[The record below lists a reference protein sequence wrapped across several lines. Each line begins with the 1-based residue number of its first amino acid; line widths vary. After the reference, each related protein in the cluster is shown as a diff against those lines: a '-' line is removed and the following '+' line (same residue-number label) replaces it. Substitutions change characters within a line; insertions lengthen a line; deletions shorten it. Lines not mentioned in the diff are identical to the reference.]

1 MIFVRE
7 DWEIEKIRQSA
18 LLAWEVLSSLEPL
31 MVPGTTTK
39 EIDQEAARLIRE
51 RGGRPTFLGY
61 RGYPANICV
70 SIDDEVVHGI
80 PGDRKLEEG
89 QLVSVDLGV
98 TYDGYVGDVARTFLV
113 GEVPPEK
120 VALVLETERAL
131 WKGIEQAVEG
141 NRVGDISSAIQR
153 HVESCGYSVVRELT
167 GHGVGRELHEDPQV
181 PNFGR
186 PHTGPRLWEGMV
198 LAIEPMVAMGAPDV
212 MTDPDGWT
220 VRTKDGLPSAHF
232 EHTVVVRRGRAEVLS
247 LPEGYA

>member
-1 MIFVRE
+1 MIFIRE

-18 LLAWEVLSSLEPL
+18 LLAWEVLNSLEPL
-31 MVPGTTTK
+31 MVPGTKTK

-70 SIDDEVVHGI
+70 SIDDEVVHGV
-80 PGDRKLEEG
+80 PGDRRLEEG

-98 TYDGYVGDVARTFLV
+98 TYDGYIGDVAKTFLI
-113 GEVPPEK
+113 GDVPPEK
-120 VALVLETERAL
+120 VMLVLETERAL

-167 GHGVGRELHEDPQV
+167 GHGVGKELHEDPQV

-212 MTDPDGWT
+212 LTDPDGWT

>member
-1 MIFVRE
+1 
-7 DWEIEKIRQSA
+7 
-18 LLAWEVLSSLEPL
+18 
-31 MVPGTTTK
+31 
-39 EIDQEAARLIRE
+39 
-51 RGGRPTFLGY
+51 
-61 RGYPANICV
+61 
-70 SIDDEVVHGI
+70 
-80 PGDRKLEEG
+80 
-89 QLVSVDLGV
+89 
-98 TYDGYVGDVARTFLV
+98 
-113 GEVPPEK
+113 EK

>member
-1 MIFVRE
+1 MIFIRE
-7 DWEIEKIRQSA
+7 DWEVEKIRQSA
-18 LLAWEVLSSLEPL
+18 LLAWEVLNSLEPL

-70 SIDDEVVHGI
+70 SIDDEVVHGV
-80 PGDRKLEEG
+80 PGDRRLEEG

-98 TYDGYVGDVARTFLV
+98 TYDGYVGDVAKTFLI
-113 GEVPPEK
+113 GDVPPEK
-120 VALVLETERAL
+120 VTLVLETERAL

-141 NRVGDISSAIQR
+141 NRLGDISSAIQR

-186 PHTGPRLWEGMV
+186 PRTGPRLREGMV

-212 MTDPDGWT
+212 LTDPDGWT

-247 LPEGYA
+247 LPEGHA

>member
-7 DWEIEKIRQSA
+7 DWEVEKIRQSA

-212 MTDPDGWT
+212 VIDPDGWT

>member
-1 MIFVRE
+1 MIFIRE

-18 LLAWEVLSSLEPL
+18 LLAWEVLNSLEPL

-39 EIDQEAARLIRE
+39 EIDQEAARLIKE

-212 MTDPDGWT
+212 LTDPDGWT

>member
-212 MTDPDGWT
+212 VIDPDGWT

>member
-1 MIFVRE
+1 MIFIRE

-18 LLAWEVLSSLEPL
+18 LLAWEVLNSLEPL

-212 MTDPDGWT
+212 LTDPDGWT

>member
-7 DWEIEKIRQSA
+7 DWEVEKIRQSA
-18 LLAWEVLSSLEPL
+18 LLAWDVLNSLEPL

-39 EIDQEAARLIRE
+39 EIDREAARLIIE

-80 PGDRKLEEG
+80 PGDRRLEEG

-120 VALVLETERAL
+120 VMLALETERAL

-153 HVESCGYSVVRELT
+153 HVESCGYSVIRELT

-212 MTDPDGWT
+212 LTDPDGWT

-232 EHTVVVRRGRAEVLS
+232 EHTVVVRKGRAEVLS

>member
-7 DWEIEKIRQSA
+7 DWEVEKIRQSA
-18 LLAWEVLSSLEPL
+18 LLAWEVLNLLEPL
-31 MVPGTTTK
+31 IVPGTTTR
-39 EIDQEAARLIRE
+39 EIDEEAARLIAE

-80 PGDRKLEEG
+80 PGERRLEEG

-98 TYDGYVGDVARTFLV
+98 TYDGYVGDVAKTFLV

-120 VALVLETERAL
+120 ARLAVETERAL
-131 WKGIEQAVEG
+131 WVGIGQAVEG

-153 HVESCGYSVVRELT
+153 YVESCGYSVVRELT
-167 GHGVGRELHEDPQV
+167 GHGVGRELHEEPQV

-186 PHTGPRLWEGMV
+186 PRTGPRLWEGMV
-198 LAIEPMVAMGAPDV
+198 LAIEPMVAMGRPDV
-212 MTDPDGWT
+212 VTGPDGWT
-220 VRTKDGLPSAHF
+220 VRTEDGLPSAHF
-232 EHTVVVRRGRAEVLS
+232 EHDVVVRRGKAEVLS

>member
-1 MIFVRE
+1 MIFIRE

-18 LLAWEVLSSLEPL
+18 LLAWEVLNSLEPL

-39 EIDQEAARLIRE
+39 EIDQEAARLIKE

-70 SIDDEVVHGI
+70 SIDDEVVHGV
-80 PGDRKLEEG
+80 PGDRRLEEG

-98 TYDGYVGDVARTFLV
+98 TYDGYIGDVAKTFLV
-113 GEVPPEK
+113 GDVPPEK

-212 MTDPDGWT
+212 LTDPDGWT

>member
-7 DWEIEKIRQSA
+7 DWEVEKIRQSA

-212 MTDPDGWT
+212 ITDPDGWT

>member
-1 MIFVRE
+1 MIFIRE
-7 DWEIEKIRQSA
+7 DWEVEKIRQSA

-39 EIDQEAARLIRE
+39 EIDQEAARLIKE

-98 TYDGYVGDVARTFLV
+98 TYDGYIGDVARTFLV

-167 GHGVGRELHEDPQV
+167 GHGVGKELHEDPQV

-212 MTDPDGWT
+212 LTDPDGWT

>member
-7 DWEIEKIRQSA
+7 DWEVEKIRQSA

-153 HVESCGYSVVRELT
+153 YVESCGYSVVRELT

-212 MTDPDGWT
+212 LIDPDGWT